1 MKALQQNAYGSPS
14 DVTTLVELPEPVA
27 KAGEVVVEV
36 EAAAMHLADL
46 KFIHGDPGFRYFTFP
61 RICGHEGIGY
71 VTQLGEGVS
80 EYKIGDRVF
89 LPIGAGTFRQRLAV
103 PAADCPPAPAGDAK
117 QLALTVINGMTA
129 VILVDDYARNLKRG
143 DWLLQNGANSS
154 CGRYIIKLAHDK
166 GIKTCNIVR
175 RESLIAEL
183 KALDADQVIVETGDP
198 DKTAELVKSVTG
210 GAALSIGFDC
220 VAATGT
226 ETIGRCL
233 DKDGTIVNYG
243 YMTGKN
249 CEVAFQ
255 DLFRKHVKLV
265 GMSMQSNRTKDER
278 KAVYAKLAA
287 MIADG
292 DLKAKIAATY
302 TLDQIQTAL
311 AHQARTGDDR
321 QGKIIILPNG

>member
-1 MKALQQNAYGSPS
+1 MKAIQQNAYGAAA
-14 DVTTLVELPEPVA
+14 DVVSIVELPEPDA
-27 KAGEVVVEV
+27 KPGEVVVEL
-36 EAAAMHLADL
+36 EASAMHLADL
-46 KFIHGDPGFRYFTFP
+46 KFINGAAGFRYFTFP
-61 RICGHEGIGY
+61 RICGHEGIGRVIKLGSG
-71 VTQLGEGVS
+71 VTDH
-80 EYKIGDRVF
+80 KIGDRVF
-89 LPIGAGTFRQRLAV
+89 LPVGSGTFRQRVAV
-103 PAADCPPAPAGDAK
+103 AAADCPPAPAGDAK

-129 VILVDDYARNLKRG
+129 VVLVDDYARELKRG

-175 RESLIAEL
+175 RASLISEL
-183 KALDADQVIVETGDP
+183 KALDADEVIVETGDP

-265 GMSMQSNRTKDER
+265 GMSMQSNRTKEER
-278 KAVYAKLAA
+278 KAVYAKLGA
-287 MIADG
+287 MIASG
-292 DLKAKIAATY
+292 DLQAKIAATY

-311 AHQARTGDDR
+311 AHQSRTGDDR